1 MCKLLMHNTSF
12 LSIKNMSSE
21 WPSREMLAH
30 WNENHWEPPRTDSF
44 LQSRLNAANS
54 RLWETS
60 RDLVKSYKIGWSL
73 FPRKQFSVVLFWMKK
88 YMYSKTSNI
97 RRTWICNKIVR
108 HSDVVVASPVG
119 AVTTSS
125 SSSSTWYLASMD
137 WTKKTARR
145 DKKHLKFGIWCVS
158 Y

>member
-1 MCKLLMHNTSF
+1 MKITE
-12 LSIKNMSSE
+12 I
-21 WPSREMLAH
+21 PRELIPIF
-30 WNENHWEPPRTDSF
+30 NE
-44 LQSRLNAANS
+44 SRLNAANS

-73 FPRKQFSVVLFWMKK
+73 FPRKQFSVVSFWMKK

-97 RRTWICNKIVR
+97 RRTWICNEIVH
-108 HSDVVVASPVG
+108 HSDVVGASPVG

-125 SSSSTWYLASMD
+125 ASSSTWYLASMD

-158 Y
+158 YYIFYGKLFLAYSFNMPWV